1 MSATAARNAAGT
13 SMLKG
18 KTHLHWFR
26 NDLRLED
33 HFATT
38 LSQKSD
44 FFLPIYII
52 DPRVYARHPLGFP
65 KTGARK
71 MSFMLESLQDLQQQL
86 HQLGSR
92 LLVFTG
98 YPEVILPS
106 LSSKFENL
114 MITATKEYTA
124 EEKEIEKSL
133 AQSGLNILYHH
144 DLTMIHPDDLPFPIS
159 HLPDIFT
166 QFRKL
171 VEAHSRVRDLYPS
184 VQWFPPVP
192 QGLPLTSIPTLEQL
206 GMFVEHDERSLTF
219 SGGAS
224 SAKERLQYFL
234 FDTHLISTYKET
246 RNGLVGMD
254 YSSKLSPWLSNGS
267 LSARMIWH
275 AVKKYE
281 SEVESND
288 STYWLIFEFLWRD
301 YFKFVAMR
309 YGNRIFKTAGIKGLA
324 GRYRNDLALFRLWCQ
339 GETGN
344 DFVDANMKELLASGF
359 MSNRGRQNVASYL
372 CKDLK
377 IDWTWGAAWFESQ
390 LIDYDPASNWGNWM
404 YVAGVGNDP
413 RPDRYF
419 NTQKQAAMYDP
430 KGTFRNLWLG
440 RKKEMINL

>member
-1 MSATAARNAAGT
+1 MT
-13 SMLKG
+13 KG
-18 KTHLHWFR
+18 KTHLHWYR

-33 HFATT
+33 HFAAA
-38 LSQKSD
+38 LSQQSD
-44 FFLPIYII
+44 YFLPVYII
-52 DPRVYARHPLGFP
+52 DPRVYVQHSLGFP

-71 MSFMLESLQDLQQQL
+71 MLFILETLQDLQQQL

-98 YPEVILPS
+98 HPEVILPS
-106 LSSKFENL
+106 LCSRFENL
-114 MITATKEYTA
+114 IVTASKEYTA
-124 EEKEIEKSL
+124 EEMATEKSL
-133 AQSGLNILYHH
+133 SQSGLHIHYHH
-144 DLTMIHPDDLPFPIS
+144 DLTMIHPDDLPFEIS
-159 HLPDIFT
+159 GLPDIFT

-171 VEAHSRVRDLYPS
+171 VEARSAVRPLHPS
-184 VQWFPPVP
+184 VQWLPPVP

-206 GMFVEHDERSLTF
+206 GMFVENDERSLTF
-219 SGGAS
+219 RGGATHG
-224 SAKERLQYFL
+224 KQRLQYYL
-234 FDTHLISTYKET
+234 FDSHLLSSYKET
-246 RNGLVGMD
+246 RNGMVGMD
-254 YSSKLSPWLSNGS
+254 YSSKFSPWLSNGS

-275 AVKKYE
+275 AVKRYE
-281 SEVESND
+281 AEVESND
-288 STYWLIFEFLWRD
+288 STYWLVFELLWRD
-301 YFKFVAMR
+301 YFKCVAMK
-309 YGNRIFKTAGIKGLA
+309 YGNSIFKTNGIKGISSP
-324 GRYRNDLALFRLWCQ
+324 YRNNPQLFHQWCN

-344 DFVDANMKELLASGF
+344 DFVDAHMKELLSSGF

-430 KGTFRNLWLG
+430 EGTYRKLWLV